1 MMVGRMIMTL
11 VEPTESWNPRSLMM
25 GMMGMGGMGMG
36 MGGMGM
42 GGMGMGGMGG
52 GFRSVPPTDLPDATI
67 QPGQTRRLSTRVVS
81 LNMPSPETG
90 VVLPQAG
97 EKLLIG
103 DIAQLSSD
111 PKIQKALRRLA
122 RDKAPETVSQLV
134 LWNLA
139 GKIEWSTIAQVTR
152 GWVNAQELALARQL
166 VEQLDTLPDGDGES
180 GQIFIEVVAIETS
193 HEKLAS
199 DLNKV
204 LDSKTIL
211 GLKVASGVPEK
222 PSGPSIGCKIHL
234 VGQPD
239 QPEVL
244 VKVAESNG
252 HREWT
257 SMGKF
262 SLFVPL
268 DKDGQRDLVA
278 LGDKVAEGV
287 LDRLVRAK
295 LIKGRKPIEGTMTYT
310 LQVDNASPLILNG
323 FAVVGGQAKP
333 SDPPHFLLGIGL
345 PPQRSMQMS
354 LTPGMVE
361 SFGMKKG
368 ARLVALD
375 LSAL

>member
-1 MMVGRMIMTL
+1 
-11 VEPTESWNPRSLMM
+11 
-25 GMMGMGGMGMG
+25 
-36 MGGMGM
+36 
-42 GGMGMGGMGG
+42 MGGMGG
-52 GFRSVPPTDLPDATI
+52 GFRSVPPTDLPDATL

-81 LNMPSPETG
+81 LNPPSPESG
-90 VVLPQAG
+90 VMLPQQG

-111 PKIQKALRRLA
+111 PKVQKALRRLA
-122 RDKAPETVSQLV
+122 RDKTHEAVSQLV

-139 GKIEWSTIAQVTR
+139 GKLEWMTIAQLTT
-152 GWVNAQELALARQL
+152 GWVNAQELALARQF
-166 VEQLDTLPDGDGES
+166 VERLDTLADGES
-180 GQIFIEVVAIETS
+180 GEIFLEVVAMETS
-193 HEKLAS
+193 HETLATE
-199 DLNKV
+199 LNKI
-204 LDSKTIL
+204 LGARTIL
-211 GLKVASGVPEK
+211 GLKVASGVPDK
-222 PSGPSIGCKIHL
+222 PSGPSIGCKVQF

-239 QPEVL
+239 QPEAL
-244 VKVAESNG
+244 VKVAASNG

-268 DKDGQRDLVA
+268 DKDGKRDLVA
-278 LGDKVAEGV
+278 LGDKLAEGV

-345 PPQRSMQMS
+345 PPQRSLQMP

-368 ARLVALD
+368 AHVVALD